1 MDAGATKAGLGL
13 DVVLATDRF
22 VVVNKPAGLL
32 SVPGKG
38 ADKQDCVAARVRQ
51 MFPGAT
57 GPVTV
62 HRLDMDT
69 SGLIVC
75 ALDADAQRAL
85 SMQFERREVE
95 KRYVALVDGVVG
107 CESGAI
113 EAPIRADLDNR
124 PYQVIDRSHGRPART
139 NWKVLSIET
148 DRTRVELIPFTGRT
162 HQLRVHCAYAG
173 PGGMAWHGLGWH
185 GSPSREETGSDPRST
200 ARSAVRPHPILG
212 DVLYGPPWIDPAESD
227 RLMLHAAAMV
237 FTDPASGQR
246 VEARSP
252 APF

>member
-1 MDAGATKAGLGL
+1 MHAACEKSGIDL
-13 DVVLATDRF
+13 DIVLATERF

-38 ADKQDCVAARVRQ
+38 EDKQDCVAARVRE

-75 ALDADAQRAL
+75 ALDAAAQREL
-85 SMQFERREVE
+85 SRQFEQREVE

-107 CESGAI
+107 CESGTI
-113 EAPIRADLDNR
+113 DVPIRADIANR
-124 PYQVIDRSHGRPART
+124 PYQVVDRSHGRPART
-139 NWKVLSIET
+139 NWKVMAVET
-148 DRTRVELIPFTGRT
+148 DRTRIELIPLTGRT
-162 HQLRVHCAYAG
+162 HQLRVHCAYT
-173 PGGMAWHGLGWH
+173 MGWH
-185 GSPSREETGSDPRST
+185 GSPSREGKGAGPSDTSRTPAPPRG
-200 ARSAVRPHPILG
+200 HPILG

-227 RLMLHAAAMV
+227 RLMLHAAAIV
-237 FTDPASGQR
+237 FTDPASGRR
-246 VEARSP
+246 VEARTP
-252 APF
+252 PPF

>member
-1 MDAGATKAGLGL
+1 MHAACEKSGIDL
-13 DVVLATDRF
+13 DIVLATERF

-38 ADKQDCVAARVRQ
+38 EDKQDCVAARVRE

-75 ALDADAQRAL
+75 ALDAAAQREL
-85 SMQFERREVE
+85 SRQFEQREVE

-107 CESGAI
+107 CESGTI
-113 EAPIRADLDNR
+113 DVPIRADIANR
-124 PYQVIDRSHGRPART
+124 PYQVVDRSHGRPART
-139 NWKVLSIET
+139 NWKVMAVET
-148 DRTRVELIPFTGRT
+148 DRTRIELIPLTGRT

-173 PGGMAWHGLGWH
+173 PGGMRGERGDAGGR
-185 GSPSREETGSDPRST
+185 G
-200 ARSAVRPHPILG
+200 HPILG
-212 DVLYGPPWIDPAESD
+212 DILYGPPWIDPAD
-227 RLMLHAAAMV
+227 AGRLMLHAAAMV
-237 FTDPASGQR
+237 FTDPGSGRR
-246 VEARSP
+246 VEVR
-252 APF
+252 APVPF